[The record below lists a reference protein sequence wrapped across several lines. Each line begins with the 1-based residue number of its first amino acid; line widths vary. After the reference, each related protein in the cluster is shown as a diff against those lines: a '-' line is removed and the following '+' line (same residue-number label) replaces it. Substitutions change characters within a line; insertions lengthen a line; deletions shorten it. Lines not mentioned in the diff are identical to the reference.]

1 MDRYVNILIAL
12 IAIAGIVVMVVK
24 RPVAPK
30 LSRWV
35 SAHRTLVA
43 RVAPFFFIAW
53 GGTIWALIIAKS
65 AFDNVSAIVAGSL
78 IICIGVFFFFKR
90 S

>member
-1 MDRYVNILIAL
+1 MERYVSILIGL
-12 IAIAGIVVMVVK
+12 LAIAGVVVTVVK
-24 RPVAPK
+24 RPK
-30 LSRWV
+30 LSRWL

-53 GGTIWALIIAKS
+53 GATIWLLIIAKS
-65 AFDNVSAIVAGSL
+65 AFGNVLAMIAGSL
-78 IICIGVFFFFKR
+78 ITCTGVFFFFKR